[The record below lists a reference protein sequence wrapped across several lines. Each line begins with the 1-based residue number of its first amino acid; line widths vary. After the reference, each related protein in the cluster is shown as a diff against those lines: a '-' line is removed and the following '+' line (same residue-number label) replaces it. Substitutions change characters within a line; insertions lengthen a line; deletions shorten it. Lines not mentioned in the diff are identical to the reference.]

1 MVLPATLNPPP
12 LRTDTDGV
20 VRIGGT
26 RVPLETVVSAF
37 DEGAA
42 AEEIA
47 LRFPTLDLS
56 DVYATIAY
64 LLQHRPEV
72 DEYLAERREEARRV
86 REEVERRFDT
96 SELRRRLL
104 ARRESVT
111 ERHLGVHRGQM
122 RIKDGVGLLAGSEE
136 DWGMLR

>member
-12 LRTDTDGV
+12 LRTDADGV

-72 DEYLAERREEARRV
+72 DEYLAGRREEAQRV

-104 ARRESVT
+104 ARREP
-111 ERHLGVHRGQM
+111 
-122 RIKDGVGLLAGSEE
+122 A
-136 DWGMLR
+136 

>member
-1 MVLPATLNPPP
+1 LNPPP
-12 LRTDTDGV
+12 LRTDADGV

-47 LRFPTLDLS
+47 LRFPTLDLA

-72 DEYLAERREEARRV
+72 DEYLAERREESRRV

-96 SELRRRLL
+96 SGLRKRLL
-104 ARRESVT
+104 ARREP
-111 ERHLGVHRGQM
+111 
-122 RIKDGVGLLAGSEE
+122 A
-136 DWGMLR
+136 